1 MWNKKRALLLCFLI
15 VSSFLIVSPS
25 TLNAGAGQDA
35 ILVSGPNSPIRM
47 KVQNAK
53 PLLHVEQMAREFGW
67 QAKIVTPGKLLTL
80 CRDGREEVCVP
91 IRLDDVETVDGQEG
105 LFVEATRLAWAM
117 GLDVR
122 VDDDQVSLI
131 PSTASGR
138 AVADVPAYHAPWREG
153 RGFQVGQTLPDIPLF
168 DMQGQEVRF
177 SAFLGKQYILY
188 CWASW

>member
-25 TLNAGAGQDA
+25 TLNAGPGQDA

-105 LFVEATRLAWAM
+105 LFVEATRLARAM

>member
-15 VSSFLIVSPS
+15 VSSYLIVSPA
-25 TLNAGAGQDA
+25 TLNAGSGQDA

-53 PLLHVEQMAREFGW
+53 PLLHVEQMAHEFGW
-67 QAKIVTPGKLLTL
+67 QAKIVTPGKLLAL

-105 LFVEATRLAWAM
+105 LFVEATRLARAM
-117 GLDVR
+117 GLEVR
-122 VDDDQVSLI
+122 VDDYQVSLI

-138 AVADVPAYHAPWREG
+138 AVTDVPAYHAPWREG

>member
-15 VSSFLIVSPS
+15 VSSYLIVSPA
-25 TLNAGAGQDA
+25 TLNAGSGQDA

-53 PLLHVEQMAREFGW
+53 PLLHVEQMAHEFGW
-67 QAKIVTPGKLLTL
+67 QAKIVTPGKLLAL

-105 LFVEATRLAWAM
+105 LFVEATRLARAM
-117 GLDVR
+117 GLEVR

-131 PSTASGR
+131 ASTASGR